1 METITGTLIIVPAG
15 NKEKNYKFHTWIKN
29 IKTINEI
36 INLRNNKKI
45 VKELGTKINKEVKD
59 SDLGSRDTVLGIRK
73 KGTLSK
79 LQVRNKNERTR
90 NQEYKLKS

>member
-45 VKELGTKINKEVKD
+45 VKELGTKIKK
-59 SDLGSRDTVLGIRK
+59 LGQRFRKHYKHYLGNIII
-73 KGTLSK
+73 T
-79 LQVRNKNERTR
+79 
-90 NQEYKLKS
+90 